1 MMISKTTPI
10 RMAAEKG
17 YVLTN
22 GETYSTEGGYIKNGD
37 DFIPLGGYIT
47 LGVNDSSDNWYEITI
62 EEAERLQKPT
72 EEEVI

>member
-1 MMISKTTPI
+1 MMTSNTTPI
-10 RMAAEKG
+10 RMVAEKG

-22 GETYSTEGGYIKNGD
+22 GDAYSTEGGYIKDGD

-47 LGVNDSSDNWYEITI
+47 LGVNDSSDNWYEITV
-62 EEAERLQKPT
+62 EEAEKRQAPA